1 MPADFPERRDTGIP
15 PSLSLCSLVIVS
27 SALSVDEPRQC
38 FIHSERSRES
48 TLVERRD
55 RTRTRARIRRECKSR
70 SPKRSRAH
78 LPPRGILFLA
88 SRPTRESRRGGGG
101 EKNVREATV
110 SLCVTLLIAALAA
123 PQLGS
128 LDSVDATGGRACA
141 KSHGIT
147 KSFGLNTEKPS
158 LLRRNA
164 VAYLPAGAR
173 PRRIFRIASRR

>member
-1 MPADFPERRDTGIP
+1 MQIQIAEEIASAPSISWNSFPRFQADARE
-15 PSLSLCSLVIVS
+15 PSG
-27 SALSVDEPRQC
+27 
-38 FIHSERSRES
+38 REG
-48 TLVERRD
+48 EGEGR
-55 RTRTRARIRRECKSR
+55 
-70 SPKRSRAH
+70 
-78 LPPRGILFLA
+78 
-88 SRPTRESRRGGGG
+88 